1 MKSLLKIE
9 GIDWRKDFLA
19 SIVVFL
25 VALPLCMGIAI
36 ASGVPPALGLIS
48 GIIGGLVVGFIGG
61 APLQV
66 SGPAAG
72 LAVLVWQFVDKFG
85 LPALGWVVLFSG
97 IIQIVAGAA
106 KLGRWFRAVSPAVV
120 QGMLAGIG
128 VLIFASQFHV
138 MMDDKPGG
146 SGVENLLTIP
156 AAIQK
161 GILPIDGSVHHLA
174 AIIGILAIASIV
186 LWNKFRPEKLKA
198 IPGPL
203 VAVVMVTG
211 LAGILSLPIQYVN
224 IPENLF
230 ANLNTPS
237 MGDASLFATP
247 AFWGAVIGFALIAS
261 AETLLCATAVDR
273 MHKGERTNYDKELL
287 AQGVGNGLCGLL
299 GALPITGVIVR
310 SSANVEAG
318 GKSRASAIFHG
329 VWLLLLVGFLPFVLR
344 WIPTSALAAILVFTG
359 YKLVNPPNM
368 KKMWKTSRAEFGVFV
383 VTVLAIVGTDLL
395 TGVLIGF
402 GLALAKML
410 YNFLHLAIVK
420 EVSDDGKSAD
430 IALDGAATFVHLPRL
445 AEQLESIDDEVEVH
459 FHLGSMIYAD
469 HSILELVGDW
479 RQRRSGEVFME
490 WDIFHSR
497 VNAKVSLANHGI
509 GSRSGQGLQ
518 ATRKTM
524 AAAAMATVTV
534 AAAVPETKNVPAN
547 TAATSSV
554 VEDTAAVA
562 PSPVKATG
570 MEFNPSLSSRPNRGS
585 S

>member
-1 MKSLLKIE
+1 MKAKTPELT
-9 GIDWRKDFLA
+9 GNWRSDLLA
-19 SIVVFL
+19 SVVVFL

-48 GIIGGLVVGFIGG
+48 GIVGGLVVGVIGG
-61 APLQV
+61 SPLQV

-85 LPALGWVVLFSG
+85 LPALGWVVLFAG
-97 IIQIVAGAA
+97 VIQMASGAA

-138 MMDDKPGG
+138 MVDDKPRG
-146 SGVENLLTIP
+146 SGIENLMTIP
-156 AAIQK
+156 VAIQK
-161 GILPIDGSVHHLA
+161 GVLPIDGSVHHLA
-174 AIIGILAIASIV
+174 AIVGILAIASIV

-198 IPGPL
+198 LPGPL
-203 VAVVMVTG
+203 VAVVVVTG
-211 LAGILSLPIQYVN
+211 IAGALSLPIQYVA

-230 ANLNTPS
+230 SSMNTPNL
-237 MGDASLFATP
+237 GDTSLFVTP

-273 MHKGERTNYDKELL
+273 MHKGERTDYDKELL
-287 AQGVGNGLCGLL
+287 AQGVGNSLCGLM

-318 GKSRASAIFHG
+318 GKTRASAIFHG

-344 WIPTSALAAILVFTG
+344 WIPTSALAAILVYTG

-368 KKMWKTSRAEFGVFV
+368 KKMWETSRAEFGVFATTIV
-383 VTVLAIVGTDLL
+383 AIVATDLL

-410 YNFLHLAIVK
+410 YNFLHLNIVK
-420 EVSDDGKSAD
+420 EISEDGKSVD
-430 IALDGAATFVHLPRL
+430 IALDGAATFVHLPRI
-445 AEQLESIDDEVEVH
+445 AEQLESIDDKLEVH

-469 HSILELVGDW
+469 HSILELVNDW
-479 RQRRSGEVFME
+479 RQRRGGEVFME
-490 WDIFHSR
+490 WSVFQSR
-497 VNAKVSLANHGI
+497 VNAQVSLANHGI
-509 GSRSGQGLQ
+509 GSRTGQGLQ
-518 ATRKTM
+518 AARKTM
-524 AAAAMATVTV
+524 TAAAMATATV
-534 AAAVPETKNVPAN
+534 AVALPVDGVIAGDVSAGSDAAQKV
-547 TAATSSV
+547 ATS
-554 VEDTAAVA
+554 T
-562 PSPVKATG
+562 P
-570 MEFNPSLSSRPNRGS
+570 NPGQDA
-585 S
+585 

>member
-1 MKSLLKIE
+1 MKSLFKIE
-9 GIDWRKDFLA
+9 EIDWRRDFLA

-48 GIIGGLVVGFIGG
+48 GIVGGLVVGVIGG

-72 LAVLVWQFVDKFG
+72 LAVLVWQFVDRFG
-85 LPALGWVVLFSG
+85 LPALGWVVLFAGLLQMASG
-97 IIQIVAGAA
+97 MAR
-106 KLGRWFRAVSPAVV
+106 LGRWFRAVSPAVV

-138 MMDDKPGG
+138 MVDAKPRG

-161 GILPIDGSVHHLA
+161 GVLPIDGSVHHLA
-174 AIIGILAIASIV
+174 AIIGIVAIASIV
-186 LWNKFRPEKLKA
+186 LWNKFRPQSLHA
-198 IPGPL
+198 LPGPL
-203 VAVVMVTG
+203 VAVVVVTG
-211 LAGILSLPIQYVN
+211 LAGALSLPIQYVA
-224 IPENLF
+224 IPESLFSGMNTPTLADSGLF
-230 ANLNTPS
+230 A
-237 MGDASLFATP
+237 AP

-273 MHKGERTNYDKELL
+273 MHKGERTNYDKELF
-287 AQGVGNGLCGLL
+287 AQGVGNSLCGLM

-344 WIPTSALAAILVFTG
+344 WIPTSALAAILVYTG

-368 KKMWKTSRAEFGVFV
+368 RKMWATSRAEFAVYA
-383 VTVLAIVGTDLL
+383 VTIVAIVATDLL

-410 YNFLHLAIVK
+410 YNFLHLEIIK
-420 EVSDDGKSAD
+420 EVSDNGDSVD
-430 IALDGAATFVHLPRL
+430 IALEGAATFVHLPRV
-445 AEQLESIDDEVEVH
+445 AEQLESIDDDAEVH

-479 RQRRSGEVFME
+479 RQRRRGEVFME
-490 WDIFHSR
+490 WDEFHAR
-497 VNAKVSLANHGI
+497 VNAKVSPSNLGI
-509 GSRSGQGLQ
+509 GTRSEQGLKAARKGVSAAAV
-518 ATRKTM
+518 ATAT
-524 AAAAMATVTV
+524 AAAALAVTGASGTQPMAGPSGTEQ
-534 AAAVPETKNVPAN
+534 P
-547 TAATSSV
+547 AAT
-554 VEDTAAVA
+554 TADPA
-562 PSPVKATG
+562 
-570 MEFNPSLSSRPNRGS
+570 SRA
-585 S
+585 